1 MPEIISLCNLHNAR
15 ACINLNVRSF
25 EKIAFH
31 TMKKIS
37 DIIMNRDFKSVRSAY
52 DSVCGEFGSGKN
64 KKWVIDVDNN
74 DENLDREIQENI
86 NKCPPDGM
94 KIVANIPT
102 KNGHHLITL
111 PFDLREFKF
120 TDIDIHKNN
129 PTILYV
135 P

>member
-1 MPEIISLCNLHNAR
+1 
-15 ACINLNVRSF
+15 
-25 EKIAFH
+25 
-31 TMKKIS
+31 
-37 DIIMNRDFKSVRSAY
+37 MNRDFKSVRSAY

-86 NKCPPDGM
+86 NRCSPDGM

-102 KNGHHLITL
+102 KNGHHIISL
-111 PFDLREFKF
+111 PFDLRQFKF

-129 PTILYV
+129 PTILYI